1 MKFYWYCIYFI
12 LLKVVM
18 SQVNMTE
25 TEPEPDIRVKY
36 EMINETLFCIS
47 KGEGYSKELISFAK
61 ENRTV
66 NDYFDFDIE
75 ELYSFVKSDEDKQ
88 FIDKCRKR
96 AYFNIVFPYKRKDF
110 EIRKCN
116 SGSEEDQN
124 SCYPTNKYSYSY
136 RYLMFEKLKRRR
148 RRMNSNR

>member
-1 MKFYWYCIYFI
+1 MKIYFNLI
-12 LLKVVM
+12 YLVVLKEVI
-18 SQVNMTE
+18 SQVNTTE

-47 KGEGYSKELISFAK
+47 KGDGYSKELISFAK

-96 AYFNIVFPYKRKDF
+96 AYFNIIFPNKRKDF
-110 EIRKCN
+110 DFRRCN
-116 SGSEEDQN
+116 SGSEGDQN
-124 SCYPTNKYSYSY
+124 SCCPTNKYSY

-148 RRMNSNR
+148 RRMNSNK